1 MSHPLKRQCQ
11 SRRLKGATGQIS
23 GRLPPFG
30 DLQTHSSLRP
40 VHKPASDHPDVGQR
54 KQRNELRRGFGKT
67 PVAHFDVAELALDNP
82 KRMLHLGPHAGFE
95 LFGLFV
101 QRAPGRVLLRLTL
114 PRAHGDMPIHASGVG
129 SFAGALV
136 ARISKDH
143 LFFAVQQRM
152 PLGDIIDVCGC
163 SDDGVHQT
171 GLCVHPNMGLHA
183 EVPLV
188 ALLNLVHLGV
198 TLTALVFGRARCSN
212 QGGIHHGAR
221 LEQQAMGGQLS
232 VDDLQ
237 NLWAQFVLFE
247 QMTKSQDADPVWNA
261 LGAADACK
269 VAVKAGLEQGFFGP
283 QVRQAKP
290 LLQAVNAQ
298 HQCKVKWRASRLGH
312 WCVRRNERQ
321 QIAPRHDVV
330 HFFEQ
335 DLLARAPGVEIE
347 SEVCLFHA
355 VTARNLYA
363 SIEVAG
369 VGF

>member
-1 MSHPLKRQCQ
+1 M
-11 SRRLKGATGQIS
+11 
-23 GRLPPFG
+23 
-30 DLQTHSSLRP
+30 
-40 VHKPASDHPDVGQR
+40 
-54 KQRNELRRGFGKT
+54 
-67 PVAHFDVAELALDNP
+67 
-82 KRMLHLGPHAGFE
+82 
-95 LFGLFV
+95 
-101 QRAPGRVLLRLTL
+101 
-114 PRAHGDMPIHASGVG
+114 
-129 SFAGALV
+129 
-136 ARISKDH
+136 
-143 LFFAVQQRM
+143 QQRM
-152 PLGDIIDVCGC
+152 PLGDIVDVCGC
-163 SDDGVHQT
+163 SDHGVHQT
-171 GLCVHPNMGLHA
+171 GLRIHPNMGLHA

-198 TLTALVFGRARCSN
+198 ALTGLVLGRARCSN

-221 LEQQAMGGQLS
+221 LEQQAMGGQLG

-261 LGAADACK
+261 LGAADASE
-269 VAVKAGLEQGFFGP
+269 VAVEAGLEQGFFGP

-312 WCVRRNERQ
+312 RCVRRNERQ

-335 DLLARAPGVEIE
+335 DLLARAPGAEIE

-355 VTARNLYA
+355 VTARNLCA